1 MFRKWTVLTKT
12 LGVNI
17 WKERWNMKGT
27 DKKLE
32 KEKNGLTSLLFLRIL
47 FLFLIGRPV
56 RTPDGRKNCSGQR
69 YTIQASWEKNDE
81 QNNKHKRKI
90 LRHSFQ
96 FFSRT
101 NGSLLIAVGYN
112 ESISVAWCKARSL
125 STLAWLLHSQS
136 GKVKLRNNLQISAS
150 PSTSK
155 VRTTLNNYI
164 IHSGTEGNYKQI
176 WETDAHKK
184 ISIQ

>member
-1 MFRKWTVLTKT
+1 MGLPASSSWGYCFFSWSAVPCVPRMGGRTVLDNGTLYKPAEKKT
-12 LGVNI
+12 TNKTI
-17 WKERWNMKGT
+17 NTR
-27 DKKLE
+27 E
-32 KEKNGLTSLLFLRIL
+32 KYYGIAFNFFL
-47 FLFLIGRPV
+47 
-56 RTPDGRKNCSGQR
+56 
-69 YTIQASWEKNDE
+69 
-81 QNNKHKRKI
+81 
-90 LRHSFQ
+90 
-96 FFSRT
+96 RT
-101 NGSLLIAVGYN
+101 NGSFFIAVGYN

-150 PSTSK
+150 SSTPK